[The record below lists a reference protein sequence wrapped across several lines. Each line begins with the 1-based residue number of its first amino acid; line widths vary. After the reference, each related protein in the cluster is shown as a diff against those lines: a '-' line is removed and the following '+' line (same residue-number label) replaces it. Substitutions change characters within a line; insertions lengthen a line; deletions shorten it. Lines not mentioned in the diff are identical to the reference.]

1 MKVQADQHR
10 TERVFQI
17 GDKVFLKLQ
26 PYRESSVVGNRI
38 PKLSP
43 KFYGLFKVVDTIG
56 KVDYKLDLLEEAQI
70 HNIFDVSH
78 LKKAFGYS
86 GQVIHLPLG
95 LNPAQE
101 FQPLAIL
108 ERKLVKRGN
117 QANVQVLVHWKGLSP
132 GEATWKFV
140 SDIQGRYPS
149 VSLEDKRS

>member
-1 MKVQADQHR
+1 M
-10 TERVFQI
+10 
-17 GDKVFLKLQ
+17 
-26 PYRESSVVGNRI
+26 
-38 PKLSP
+38 PKLLA
-43 KFYGLFKVVDTIG
+43 KFYGPFKVVDTIR
-56 KVDYKLDLLEEAQI
+56 KVAYKLDLREEAQI
-70 HNIFDVSH
+70 HNVFHVFHVSH
-78 LKKAFGYS
+78 LKQAFGYS